1 MNPIVTGSGKARW
14 CLDGGEAIFKAITH
28 KDKYVL
34 DADLKGAFDNI
45 NQKALLTKLNTYPA
59 MKRSIQAWLKAG
71 AIDKG
76 VFEETASGTPQGG
89 TSVLR
94 STQQ

>member
-1 MNPIVTGSGKARW
+1 VGS
-14 CLDGGEAIFKAITH
+14 
-28 KDKYVL
+28 
-34 DADLKGAFDNI
+34 FDNI

-59 MKRSIQAWLKAG
+59 MKRAIQAWLKAG

-89 TSVLR
+89 R
-94 STQQ
+94 AYAF